1 MRLPALA
8 AQLQG
13 FAHSP
18 SCAYVGVSLR
28 KTITIPASIGS
39 LIPTY
44 LLPTWCMMGTG
55 STIVAG
61 SSL

>member
-13 FAHSP
+13 FVHYP
-18 SCAYVGVSLR
+18 SAYVGVSLR